1 MKVRKAASAVATSLG
16 LVVGFAAL
24 AGASPVTTISGTGP
38 DSYNKVKN
46 RVHSYVK
53 VENNN
58 CLSATNLNTQT
69 AWSGDAKV
77 FHNTTGGD
85 AISGAAMNS
94 NSLSASATV
103 NNAASSGAWS
113 GVVNAGGSG
122 NAMTT
127 IENTGPDSTNVVSND
142 TSVKVRVENNN
153 NLSVT
158 NSNTQSA
165 YSGDAKVFDNTTG
178 GDAISG
184 DATNTN
190 STSINF
196 SVSN

>member
-1 MKVRKAASAVATSLG
+1 MKMRKAASAVATSLG

-58 CLSATNLNTQT
+58 CLSASNYNTQT

-77 FHNTTGGD
+77 YHNTTGGD
-85 AISGAAMNS
+85 AMSGAAMNS
-94 NSLSASATV
+94 NSLNASATV
-103 NNAASSGAWS
+103 NNAASGAWS
-113 GVVNAGGSG
+113 SAVNVGGG
-122 NAMTT
+122 NATTT
-127 IENTGPDSTNVVSND
+127 IDNTGPDSHNIVDNQ
-142 TSVKVRVENNN
+142 TSVKVHVENNN

-158 NSNTQSA
+158 NTNTQSA
-165 YSGDAKVFDNTTG
+165 YSGDATVSHNTTG
-178 GDAISG
+178 GSAVTG

-190 STSINF
+190 STSVNF
-196 SVSN
+196 NVTN

>member
-24 AGASPVTTISGTGP
+24 AGASPVTTIRDTGP
-38 DSYNKVKN
+38 DSYNTVKN

-58 CLSATNLNTQT
+58 CLSATNYNSQT
-69 AWSGDAKV
+69 AWSGNAHVYD
-77 FHNTTGGD
+77 NTRGGD
-85 AISGAAMNS
+85 AVSGAARNT
-94 NSLSASATV
+94 NSLNASATV
-103 NNAASSGAWS
+103 NNTGSGAW
-113 GVVNAGGSG
+113 AGAANVGGG
-122 NAMTT
+122 NATTT
-127 IENTGPDSTNVVSND
+127 IDNTGPDSVNTVRNE
-142 TSVKVRVENNN
+142 TSVGVKVENNN

-158 NSNTQSA
+158 NTNTQSA
-165 YSGDAKVFDNTTG
+165 YSGDATVSHNTTG
-178 GDAISG
+178 GDAMTG

-196 SVSN
+196 HVTN